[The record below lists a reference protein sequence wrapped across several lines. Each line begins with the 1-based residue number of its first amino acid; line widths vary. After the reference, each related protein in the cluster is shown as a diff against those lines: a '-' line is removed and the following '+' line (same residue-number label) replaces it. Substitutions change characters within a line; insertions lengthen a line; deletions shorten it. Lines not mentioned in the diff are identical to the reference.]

1 MANPYNETP
10 ADTIAEL
17 LYGPAPQAAQQQP
30 QQIQQ
35 PASVVGSQMAPPV
48 NPARTQPLPQAPQ
61 PNAANVANTVNQ
73 TMSTLR
79 SGTPEPQA
87 SFAGKDLVNQI
98 VDNWMLPIGVVATY
112 ALSQTEP
119 GQKAIKSLKDRFI
132 GGGQTPAQQPIQ
144 QRIEPSFTPDPAPPQ
159 AAPAPSVPAGSISGD
174 PEGLQRGLLGKG
186 GPVENPSSQN
196 APVPPSTKDL
206 ILEEKLKRERLA
218 TQHLQAKI
226 DAEAKQTQMT
236 GPATGTTSATGTTEP
251 TVTRV
256 VNSAPAPDIGAIT
269 QDRNQRA
276 AELIEANRQ
285 AGLGVNKA
293 SPTATPDIAPTIATT
308 PNATPVV
315 TGEAGPAVAPKTR
328 APRRTPEQMAAAR
341 AESAGKGPYNW
352 LNSQFG
358 KDEAVTQDFIKKYL
372 GGKAPETMDEAYQV
386 LEKTLGGPK
395 KSDFLKAQKGELTAR
410 QMEIGPVKPPENLI
424 KAKAKEL
431 TGQKGNISLG
441 QSLNLLGNA
450 LGVAGLAQS
459 YKEAKKTGD
468 WSEFG
473 MGAVGQVLGNVAPKA
488 GLAFSLMAPGSLNT
502 GEEEA
507 LQDIQYRA
515 KVGSGRGIAPPSAYQ
530 R

>member
-1 MANPYNETP
+1 MAFDEAGYRKYAKENNLDLDEVEKEIAYQKQGSDDFKKDDQGFALSSPEWLNKDLGNDWWHIPAAIAVGGLGLKAIQSGMGMLKPEAPVAPPAIEPTFDAGIAPPATP
-10 ADTIAEL
+10 AAPAGPSLDDQIKMERLKQAQLKTAQLEKAAAPTPAGTPVPAADSVAAVAPDL
-17 LYGPAPQAAQQQP
+17 TPRPPAPTLDDLKVRADELKKAVAAQK
-30 QQIQQ
+30 I
-35 PASVVGSQMAPPV
+35 ADAPPV
-48 NPARTQPLPQAPQ
+48 
-61 PNAANVANTVNQ
+61 
-73 TMSTLR
+73 
-79 SGTPEPQA
+79 
-87 SFAGKDLVNQI
+87 
-98 VDNWMLPIGVVATY
+98 
-112 ALSQTEP
+112 
-119 GQKAIKSLKDRFI
+119 
-132 GGGQTPAQQPIQ
+132 
-144 QRIEPSFTPDPAPPQ
+144 Q
-159 AAPAPSVPAGSISGD
+159 AALA
-174 PEGLQRGLLGKG
+174 K
-186 GPVENPSSQN
+186 VE
-196 APVPPSTKDL
+196 
-206 ILEEKLKRERLA
+206 A
-218 TQHLQAKI
+218 TQ
-226 DAEAKQTQMT
+226 
-236 GPATGTTSATGTTEP
+236 
-251 TVTRV
+251 
-256 VNSAPAPDIGAIT
+256 
-269 QDRNQRA
+269 A
-276 AELIEANRQ
+276 AEPAIE
-285 AGLGVNKA
+285 GK
-293 SPTATPDIAPTIATT
+293 
-308 PNATPVV
+308 
-315 TGEAGPAVAPKTR
+315 AGPAVAPKTR

-515 KVGSGRGIAPPSAYQ
+515 KVGSGRGITPPSAYQ